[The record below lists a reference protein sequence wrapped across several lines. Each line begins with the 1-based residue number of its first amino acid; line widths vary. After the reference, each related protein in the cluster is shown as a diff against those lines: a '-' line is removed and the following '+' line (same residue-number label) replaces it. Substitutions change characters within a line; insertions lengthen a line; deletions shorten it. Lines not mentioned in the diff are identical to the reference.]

1 MPTRWIA
8 ATSVFAVA
16 LAACT
21 PAARQSERPAAPT
34 ATTTVIAPLFPDV
47 VTTRATTT
55 TTLPFDT
62 TDDTTRRRMEDD
74 LLTLLDIGPRPAGS
88 PAEWQTGD
96 WLLATLVGITGQPLR
111 TNANETRFFLAGD
124 LLSRNVDAVLGRASL
139 TNPADLRVIL
149 AAPYG
154 SPAGSAGI
162 DANGSGV
169 AVVLEVARRVVADP
183 VRGLELVVSF
193 VAAGDGMTTG
203 TQVAADRPRV
213 RADVVVALDTVGTGS
228 PFVAL
233 TADDVAVEREIGLL
247 ELIAERSGASVEAV
261 VDVSGLHGAFWL
273 AGVPS
278 LTLTRPGNERVGLP
292 ADTVADLDAL
302 LEDVDL
308 VETFLR
314 NLALAADT

>member
-1 MPTRWIA
+1 M
-8 ATSVFAVA
+8 
-16 LAACT
+16 
-21 PAARQSERPAAPT
+21 
-34 ATTTVIAPLFPDV
+34 
-47 VTTRATTT
+47 
-55 TTLPFDT
+55 
-62 TDDTTRRRMEDD
+62 
-74 LLTLLDIGPRPAGS
+74 
-88 PAEWQTGD
+88 
-96 WLLATLVGITGQPLR
+96 
-111 TNANETRFFLAGD
+111 
-124 LLSRNVDAVLGRASL
+124 
-139 TNPADLRVIL
+139 
-149 AAPYG
+149 
-154 SPAGSAGI
+154 
-162 DANGSGV
+162 
-169 AVVLEVARRVVADP
+169 LEVARRVVADP

-292 ADTVADLDAL
+292 ADTVADLDAMRSSKTSISWKRSYGISRWL
-302 LEDVDL
+302 PIHDACD
-308 VETFLR
+308 TTSGIRRRYPLR
-314 NLALAADT
+314 R